1 MPPKPVVPAPTKL
14 GATLKKSGAL
24 SKKREPLWKGPEDD
38 SNEGG
43 ITQSLL
49 SKFLCCRER
58 FRVRVIEGLA
68 ANDQFNKNLE
78 YGNMWHVC
86 EEAFAAEPKTG
97 RWAVDLGSYC
107 RGLEDRYRF
116 AHEEIMKWS
125 TICKM
130 QFPIYIQYWKKHP
143 DVKERTPLMQEYAF
157 KVPYEL
163 PSGRTVYLRG
173 KFDSVDL
180 IGKGKDAAIYLQE
193 NKTKSEVKVEVL
205 KRQLTFDLQ
214 TMMYLV
220 ALRAMPSGIVCGG
233 SKTIAASIAGVR
245 YNVIRRPLGSGRGSI
260 KRHEARGSK
269 PEESWEHFFNRLKDD
284 YLEKEPECY
293 FERFK
298 SEILPEHYECFEKT
312 FLQPCLEQLC
322 DWYDEVRF
330 EYTGTGGAHPV
341 ANSWNYAN
349 YRLPFGIYNPLLE
362 QGFTDV
368 DEYLATGNSVGLTR
382 TPLFQELPNG

>member
-1 MPPKPVVPAPTKL
+1 MPPKPVAPAPSKL
-14 GATLKKSGAL
+14 GASLKKSETL
-24 SKKREPLWKGPEDD
+24 TKKREPLWKGPEDD
-38 SNEGG
+38 SDEGG

-86 EEAFAAEPKTG
+86 EEAFAADPKTD
-97 RWAVDLGSYC
+97 RWVKDLETY
-107 RGLEDRYRF
+107 RKKLEARYRF

-125 TICKM
+125 TICRM
-130 QFPIYIQYWKKHP
+130 QFPIYIEYWKKHP
-143 DVKERTPLMQEYAF
+143 DVKSRVPLLQEYSF
-157 KVPYEL
+157 KVPYTL

-173 KFDSVDL
+173 KFDSVDV
-180 IGKGKDAAIYLQE
+180 IGKGKDAAIFLQE
-193 NKTKSEVKVEVL
+193 NKTKSEINIEVL

-214 TMMYLV
+214 TMLYLI
-220 ALRAMPSGIVCGG
+220 ALNSYQIEQDNLRDLKIR
-233 SKTIAASIAGVR
+233 GVR

-293 FERFK
+293 FERFN
-298 SEILPEHYECFEKT
+298 SEILPEHYECFEDT
-312 FLQPCLEQLC
+312 FLRPCLEQLC

-330 EYTGTGGAHPV
+330 AYSGTGGAHPV
-341 ANSWNYAN
+341 ARSWDYSN

-368 DEYLATGNSVGLTR
+368 DEYLATGNAVGLTR